1 MGTLVLS
8 DVVSFLIKNNVRIT
22 EYYLDWYR

>member
-8 DVVSFLIKNNVRIT
+8 DALPFLIKNYVRIT